1 MSVEAEMSVLGCM
14 MLDDEFCRE
23 AIDSLTEEMFSHQKT
38 RKIFAAAVTAYWG
51 KK

>member
-23 AIDSLTEEMFSHQKT
+23 AIDSLTEEQERYLNSWQL
-38 RKIFAAAVTAYWG
+38 
-51 KK
+51 